1 MTQLEYVA
9 FHLTYV
15 CENKCPYCYIG
26 DEGREK
32 HPSFEKV
39 KKVIEKLAE
48 NNIKEILLVGGNL
61 CTNLAKVQF

>member
-1 MTQLEYVA
+1 MVQLKYAA

-26 DEGREK
+26 DEGRER

-39 KKVIEKLAE
+39 KKVIK
-48 NNIKEILLVGGNL
+48 
-61 CTNLAKVQF
+61 NLAKNKIEAILLYRGPSVVASPG